1 VRAAPARPP
10 RSVLLVEDDDAVR
23 RSLQLVLT
31 GRGHRVR
38 AYASAV
44 GLAQDPAALACDC
57 LIADL
62 MMPPTDAVAL
72 LGDLRSVG
80 WSGCAVLISGLLDDA
95 WREKVLAVGYDAILT
110 KPLSETLLARTVE
123 HLPR

>member
-1 VRAAPARPP
+1 M
-10 RSVLLVEDDDAVR
+10 R

-31 GRGHRVR
+31 GRGHHVR
-38 AYASAV
+38 AYASAI
-44 GLAQDPAALACDC
+44 GLAHDPAALACDC

-62 MMPPTDAVAL
+62 ITPPTDAVAL

-80 WSGCAVLISGLLDDA
+80 WSGRALLISGVLDES
-95 WREKVLAVGYDAILT
+95 WRERALAVGYDAILT

-123 HLPR
+123 QLAR